1 MSGVPSLAP
10 VVQLT
15 AVERSFGQP
24 PTAALRGIDLRI
36 DAGELV
42 AIVGP
47 SGSGK
52 STLLQLMGTLD
63 RPTSG
68 SVRILGQELSELSDS
83 SLAAIRAHCIG
94 FIFQRFHLAHDVSAV
109 DAVADGLLYTGTPLS
124 ERRRLAI
131 ESLRRVG
138 LGHRLDHRTTQLSGG
153 ERQRVA
159 VARAV
164 VGDPGLIL
172 ADEPTGSLDS
182 VAGES
187 VVDLFRQLHEE
198 GATVVIVT
206 HDRELAA
213 RLPRHVALRDGRVVT
228 DTGAPT

>member
-1 MSGVPSLAP
+1 VSGVAGLVP
-10 VVQLT
+10 VVELS
-15 AVERSFGQP
+15 AVERSYGQP
-24 PTAALRGIDLRI
+24 PTAALRGVDLRV

-68 SVRILGQELSELSDS
+68 SVRIMGQDLAELSDS
-83 SLAAIRAHCIG
+83 SLAAIRAHRIG
-94 FIFQRFHLAHDVSAV
+94 FIFQRFHLAHDVSTV
-109 DAVADGLLYTGTPLS
+109 DAVSDGLLYTGTRLA

-138 LGHRLDHRTTQLSGG
+138 LGHRLDHRTPQLSGG

-164 VGDPGLIL
+164 VGDPRLIL

-182 VAGES
+182 AAGES
-187 VVDLFRQLHEE
+187 VIDLFHQLHED

-206 HDRELAA
+206 HDRELATS
-213 RLPRHVALRDGRVVT
+213 LPRHVSLRDGLVVG
-228 DTGAPT
+228 DTGAQA